1 MKTSHR
7 WVIAALMVPTV
18 LALSRPILA
27 SSAAPEPGAVASH
40 GVCSAESTWELT
52 MNRDIGVEMET
63 HLETGVPDEGW
74 KLQMWYQGQLFF
86 KEIVQSEGD
95 GGFEV
100 RRQERNL
107 PGVDRFQFKATNTVT
122 GEVCTAGIQFAF

>member
-7 WVIAALMVPTV
+7 WVIAALMVTTL
-18 LALSRPILA
+18 LALSRPIFA
-27 SSAAPEPGAVASH
+27 SSAPEPGAVSAH
-40 GVCSAESTWELT
+40 GVCSAASTWEAT

-63 HLETGVPDEGW
+63 HLETGVPGEGW

-86 KEIVQSEGD
+86 KEVVVSEGD

-122 GEVCTAGIQFAF
+122 GEVCFAGVQFEF

>member
-1 MKTSHR
+1 MKTTHR
-7 WVIAALMVPTV
+7 WVIAALMVTTL

-27 SSAAPEPGAVASH
+27 SSAPEPGAVAAH
-40 GVCSAESTWELT
+40 GVCSAQSTWEGT

-63 HLETGVPDEGW
+63 HLETGVPGEGW
-74 KLQMWYQGQLFF
+74 KLQMWYQGQLIF
-86 KEIVQSEGD
+86 KETIESEGD

-107 PGVDRFQFKATNTVT
+107 PGVDRFQFQATNTVT
-122 GEVCTAGIQFAF
+122 GEVCFAGIQFEF